1 MPPRPKVLE
10 EDIEEA
16 FLKGSGPGGQK
27 INKTNSAVQLKHV
40 PTGIVIKS
48 QATRSREQNRKIA
61 RRLLAEKL
69 EEMEKG
75 DESRLA
81 KLRERDQKK
90 KASKSK
96 KAKRKYKKLEL
107 EKGVGAAEDL
117 VEDATEEI
125 DNLRGNTK
133 EVREKEMMSTTGSL
147 LVGTMSLAKDMEE
160 RQKKDQER
168 ERITASHSVDR
179 RRNPREETES

>member
-1 MPPRPKVLE
+1 MPFAK
-10 EDIEEA
+10 
-16 FLKGSGPGGQK
+16 Q
-27 INKTNSAVQLKHV
+27 NKTNSAVQLKHV

-75 DESRLA
+75 DESRAA

-107 EKGVGAAEDL
+107 EKGAGATKDL
-117 VEDATEEI
+117 VEDATEGME
-125 DNLRGNTK
+125 N
-133 EVREKEMMSTTGSL
+133 VRESVEEAREREAMMSIAGSL
-147 LVGTMSLAKDMEE
+147 IVGAMSLAKDMEE
-160 RQKKDQER
+160 RQKKNQER
-168 ERITASHSVDR
+168 ERITKSHSTDHT
-179 RRNPREETES
+179 RNPEGEEKP